1 MVVRKLHKGRPAGE
15 EWKNDWDKNGH
26 LRIQHTPC
34 GKPPAMDAYG
44 IKWLILVEGRV
55 ILTGYE
61 LSRNFPWML
70 ESQRPSARQGRSMFE
85 VGYMAIPPDWEQGD
99 YQLVDH
105 LTFNNG
111 TGGSTRGLAV
121 D

>member
-44 IKWLILVEGRV
+44 IEWLILVEGRV

-70 ESQRPSARQGRSMFE
+70 ESQRPSVPAPAKAALCLRFVTWLFPQTGNK
-85 VGYMAIPPDWEQGD
+85 AITSW
-99 YQLVDH
+99 
-105 LTFNNG
+105 LTI
-111 TGGSTRGLAV
+111 
-121 D
+121 